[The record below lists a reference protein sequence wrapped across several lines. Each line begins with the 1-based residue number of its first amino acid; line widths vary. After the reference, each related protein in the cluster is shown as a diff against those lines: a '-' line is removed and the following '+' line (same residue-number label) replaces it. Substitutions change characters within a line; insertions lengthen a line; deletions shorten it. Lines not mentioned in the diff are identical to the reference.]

1 MAGAWAFRVTVAG
14 GQATVEV
21 EPPGTPPDGVYQV
34 SGAEGSEQDTHAHT
48 VSVVRHDTDGRTV
61 VGASGYGQ

>member
-34 SGAEGSEQDTHAHT
+34 SGAEGSEQDTFAHT
-48 VSVVRHDTDGRTV
+48 ISVVCHDTGGRAV
-61 VGASGYGQ
+61 VGASSYGQ